1 MFIKNARCDK
11 CGKIYD
17 LLSDAFAC
25 SESHN
30 EGDEY
35 TIEVSYRPIKPIEH
49 IECTIELPVR
59 GKDDHMP

>member
-1 MFIKNARCDK
+1 MSIKNARCDK

-30 EGDEY
+30 KGDEY
-35 TIEVSYRPIKPIEH
+35 TIEVSYHPTLPIEH
-49 IECTIELPVR
+49 IDVTIELPVR
-59 GKDDHMP
+59 SGDV